1 MLCIMVLLHMLVQQ
15 QELSVRDTDYQLD
28 AIKHSLYS
36 SFLVYCPKEFLAPR
50 WPYQLLLNVTK
61 KLKGIILHVCLL
73 KFKTQTSN
81 CFWSLFIF

>member
-1 MLCIMVLLHMLVQQ
+1 MVLLHMLVQQ

-36 SFLVYCPKEFLAPR
+36 FFLVYCPKEFLAPR

-61 KLKGIILHVCLL
+61 
-73 KFKTQTSN
+73 N
-81 CFWSLFIF
+81 